1 MGSFGSSQIPKLVQ
15 HFTLRCHLQHEV
27 IDTMNITNTTV
38 FIVDDDA
45 AIRDSL
51 SLMIEQEDI
60 AVQAFDSAEDF
71 LAICQ
76 PQANGC
82 AIIDIRMGG
91 MDGMQL
97 QAEMLKRHNLLP
109 IIFLTGHGDIP
120 MSVQAMKAGALDF
133 LSKPVTRDK
142 LLMAIRA
149 AFLQSE
155 RMLSETAN
163 HQAALS
169 HLTGLTDRE
178 RDVMLLAVQGHP
190 NKHIARQLG
199 ISHRTVEIH
208 KSKIMQKTGA
218 VNLLDLARIVH
229 EGESSS

>member
-1 MGSFGSSQIPKLVQ
+1 
-15 HFTLRCHLQHEV
+15 
-27 IDTMNITNTTV
+27 MNSEATV
-38 FIVDDDA
+38 FIVDDEP

-51 SLMIEQEDI
+51 SLMIEQENI
-60 AVQAFDSAEDF
+60 AVEVFDSAEAF
-71 LAICQ
+71 LATRL
-76 PQANGC
+76 PQCKGC
-82 AIIDIRMGG
+82 AIIDIRMSG

-97 QAEMLKRHNLLP
+97 QAETLKRHILLP

-120 MSVQAMKAGALDF
+120 MSVQAMKAGAMDF
-133 LSKPVTRDK
+133 LTKPVTREK
-142 LLMAIRA
+142 LMISVRA
-149 AFLQSE
+149 AIQKSE
-155 RMLSETAN
+155 MVLSESAN
-163 HQAALS
+163 YQEALS
-169 HLTGLTDRE
+169 HLADLTDRE

-229 EGESSS
+229 ESESSS